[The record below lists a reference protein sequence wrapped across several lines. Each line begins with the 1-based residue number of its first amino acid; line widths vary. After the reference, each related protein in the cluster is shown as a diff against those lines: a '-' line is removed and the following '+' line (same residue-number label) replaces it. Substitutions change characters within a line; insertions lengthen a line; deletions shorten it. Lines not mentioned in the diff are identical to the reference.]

1 MGVGGEFGIGMAIV
15 TETWSKEMRAKA
27 TSVVAL
33 GWQFGVLV
41 ASLLPAFI
49 VPHFGWR
56 AVFLFGLIPA
66 LLAVYVRK
74 SLSEP
79 KIWEQKQRY
88 KKELLQKE
96 ATGKLTTTE
105 AEQLKHIKNSHFE
118 SYLPIKSN
126 NYNNRSHYYVVYP
139 KLRILRNLHMDA
151 HYFSK

>member
-1 MGVGGEFGIGMAIV
+1 MAIV

-79 KIWEQKQRY
+79 KIWEQKATIQ
-88 KKELLQKE
+88 KELLQKE
-96 ATGKLTTTE
+96 SEGNLTTTE
-105 AEQLKHIKNSHFE
+105 AEQLKANEKKFP
-118 SYLPIKSN
+118 L
-126 NYNNRSHYYVVYP
+126 R
-139 KLRILRNLHMDA
+139 KLFAN
-151 HYFSK
+151 KK